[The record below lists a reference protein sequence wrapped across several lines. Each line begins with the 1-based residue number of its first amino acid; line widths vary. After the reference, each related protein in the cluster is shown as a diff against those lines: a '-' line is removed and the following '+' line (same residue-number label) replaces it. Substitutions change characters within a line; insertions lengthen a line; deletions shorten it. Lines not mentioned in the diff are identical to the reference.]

1 MAMTAEHYQQAGLA
15 LLPLGRAWSR
25 ALDGQ
30 LGRLMLGLGDELARI
45 DAVGDRLLN
54 EMFAN
59 NAFMLLPDWEE
70 FAGLPDCPADDDLTI
85 DNRRLALAAKL
96 KMTGSLCTKFL
107 NNSLPSA
114 VIASRSATI
123 TRIIVCAPAP
133 TRFTLSQIGG
143 RRMSMLARHSCTT

>member
-70 FAGLPDCPADDDLTI
+70 LRVSLIVRRMMTLPL
-85 DNRRLALAAKL
+85 
-96 KMTGSLCTKFL
+96 
-107 NNSLPSA
+107 
-114 VIASRSATI
+114 
-123 TRIIVCAPAP
+123 IIVGWHWRP
-133 TRFTLSQIGG
+133 S
-143 RRMSMLARHSCTT
+143 